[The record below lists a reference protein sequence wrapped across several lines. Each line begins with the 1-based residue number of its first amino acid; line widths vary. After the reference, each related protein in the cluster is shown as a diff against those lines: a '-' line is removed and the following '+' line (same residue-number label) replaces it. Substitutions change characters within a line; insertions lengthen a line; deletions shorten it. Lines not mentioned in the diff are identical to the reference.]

1 MAGTGALFITWPTAF
16 LRCAAVA
23 GGYALALR
31 ALLIWLEK
39 HPVHLAGL
47 LPPLITT
54 AKRRLTNFNTLGAFL
69 FAFVIVMPFLP
80 FSSRYLLDV
89 GIMVM
94 TYIVLAWGLNI
105 TVGFAGLLDLGYA
118 GFYAIGAYGYALLA
132 QYAGLGFWSA
142 LPLVAVIAVVTA
154 LLLGIPV
161 LRLRGDYFAVVT
173 LGFGEITRL
182 VLINW
187 TSLTHGPNGIS
198 GIPRPAL
205 FNLEFARQAT
215 EGMRPFHEWLGVE
228 FSPVQRV
235 MFLYYVILLIA
246 VIVGYVVVRLRH
258 LPIGCAWE
266 AFREDE
272 IACASLGIDRPRIK
286 LAAYML
292 SAMIAA
298 IAGAFFATRQGF
310 VSPESFTFN
319 ESATIL
325 AIVILGGIGH
335 PVGIALAALFIV
347 GMPEL
352 FRGLDQYRMLAFGA
366 GMVIIM
372 VWRPG
377 GLASTRQPIAKL
389 GAGAQETP

>member
-1 MAGTGALFITWPTAF
+1 
-16 LRCAAVA
+16 
-23 GGYALALR
+23 
-31 ALLIWLEK
+31 
-39 HPVHLAGL
+39 
-47 LPPLITT
+47 
-54 AKRRLTNFNTLGAFL
+54 
-69 FAFVIVMPFLP
+69 
-80 FSSRYLLDV
+80 
-89 GIMVM
+89 
-94 TYIVLAWGLNI
+94 
-105 TVGFAGLLDLGYA
+105 
-118 GFYAIGAYGYALLA
+118 
-132 QYAGLGFWSA
+132 
-142 LPLVAVIAVVTA
+142 
-154 LLLGIPV
+154 
-161 LRLRGDYFAVVT
+161 
-173 LGFGEITRL
+173 
-182 VLINW
+182 
-187 TSLTHGPNGIS
+187 
-198 GIPRPAL
+198 
-205 FNLEFARQAT
+205 
-215 EGMRPFHEWLGVE
+215 
-228 FSPVQRV
+228 
-235 MFLYYVILLIA
+235 LLIA